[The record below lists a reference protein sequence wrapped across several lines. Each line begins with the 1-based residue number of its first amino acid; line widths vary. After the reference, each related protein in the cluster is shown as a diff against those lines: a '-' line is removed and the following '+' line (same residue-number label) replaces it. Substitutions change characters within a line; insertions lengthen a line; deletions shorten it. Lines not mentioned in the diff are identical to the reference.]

1 MKTDSQLPA
10 MPAEAHDSQSAE
22 RGSSS
27 LQRLVSPPCYLY
39 SNQGSLWG
47 ERQVSGFGNY
57 AFRVVEIEKAKANA
71 VIVANHY
78 SKKTATDAHT
88 RLCYAVEIE
97 GRMVGVLQFGYAMN
111 PASCSSVV
119 DGAGLND
126 YLELNRMWLDD
137 CAPRNTESKAI
148 AYCLRTIRRRMPT
161 VEWVM
166 SFADERCGK
175 LGVVYQAA
183 NFRYY
188 GGHVT
193 TFWEINGEM
202 IHNAIAT
209 NGARKRKDTLDMEN
223 ATRHDLRQFRYI
235 YWIQPRARK
244 RCLLKEQPYPK
255 HAAEVSM
262 ETRSETIGES
272 GGQFPDAAPI
282 SPDAQRANDP
292 SSATGTRDAGQ
303 TKDL

>member
-1 MKTDSQLPA
+1 MRDQKTSKL
-10 MPAEAHDSQSAE
+10 AHDANAH
-22 RGSSS
+22 S
-27 LQRLVSPPCYLY
+27 LQRMVSPPCYLY

-47 ERQVSGFGNY
+47 ERQVSGFGND

-78 SKKTATDAHT
+78 SRKTATDAHT
-88 RLCYAVEIE
+88 RLCYAVEIGCE
-97 GRMVGVLQFGYAMN
+97 MVGVLQFGYAMN

-119 DGAGLND
+119 GGAGLND

>member
-1 MKTDSQLPA
+1 MTPA
-10 MPAEAHDSQSAE
+10 SVNEAHDSQSAE

-183 NFRYY
+183 NFKFY
-188 GGHVT
+188 GEHTARWFLFEGEWIHEVN
-193 TFWEINGEM
+193 IN
-202 IHNAIAT
+202 
-209 NGARKRKDTLDMEN
+209 NGARKKKQQLLDRGIMEK
-223 ATRHDLRQFRYI
+223 AEVKYLRQFRYI

-244 RCLLKEQPYPK
+244 RCLLKEQLYPK

-282 SPDAQRANDP
+282 SPDAQRAN
-292 SSATGTRDAGQ
+292 
-303 TKDL
+303 TKGEP